1 MLGND
6 GDEALVLAEK
16 GNGTKEEIPVMAAAI
31 DLLLALHALEPPVA
45 PHAVEP
51 PFAWHAVK
59 PPLASHA
66 DQPLLASHARV
77 GVGQG
82 SHLQH

>member
-6 GDEALVLAEK
+6 GGEALVLAEK
-16 GNGTKEEIPVMAAAI
+16 SDGVKEEIPIMAAAI
-31 DLLLALHALEPPVA
+31 DPPLASHVVELPVT

-51 PFAWHAVK
+51 PFAWHAVE

-66 DQPLLASHARV
+66 DQPPLASHART
-77 GVGQG
+77 GVAQG